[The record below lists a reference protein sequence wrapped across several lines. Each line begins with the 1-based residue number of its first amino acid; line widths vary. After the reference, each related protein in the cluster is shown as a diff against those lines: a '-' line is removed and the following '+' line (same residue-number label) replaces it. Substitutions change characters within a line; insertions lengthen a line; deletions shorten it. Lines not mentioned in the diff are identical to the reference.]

1 MVWIGETE
9 LQNNQIKIKVFIYIL
24 KNMYLK
30 TEELVSRDEFINILK
45 KGVS

>member
-9 LQNNQIKIKVFIYIL
+9 LQNNQIKI

-45 KGVS
+45 KGVK